1 MKRDEEYGKIKKTE
15 AENNQKNEIRETAT
29 GSSENKAKKE
39 GKNEKEEKK
48 AIKTENEFMKKDD
61 YDEQDIIDQISKI
74 SEKVNIPDS
83 LHPENIEKLLEGK
96 KQKKRFSPYQIGL
109 VAAACVVVAAGI
121 GMWQYGKGNA
131 GQTDSS
137 KVAAAGTQADS
148 GASNGGQNKE
158 TKISNSKKIKTAK
171 SYDEI
176 YKYIKR
182 AEENSGI
189 AMYARGSNEIA
200 AVQESASTAKATTS
214 SGTETASMADTGAAT
229 AVADGSYSQT
239 NVRQAGVDEG
249 DIAKTDGTYLYV
261 REDNGRTID
270 VVDVGQTQTNTPENA
285 KQTGNAN
292 AADGAKTDA
301 GQLKKY
307 SEITLGEEY
316 TIQEFYVNTDQKK
329 LIIVCQKECSDKEN
343 KKTNTDTWNQSKTAA
358 VTYDIRDIKKPVK
371 EGEVTQSGTYNSSRM
386 ADGYLYLFS
395 EYYTNGNIVKGKP
408 VTYVPL
414 INEKEMSQSSICL
427 PPVNCGTMYE
437 VISSIDITKP
447 DETADNKAVLSQGG
461 QMYVSNRN
469 IYYYES
475 EWQQNNQTVTTL
487 RKISYKKGK
496 LKAVAQGK
504 VKGYLNDT
512 FSLDEY
518 KGNLRLF
525 TTNDDENMV
534 TILDKKL
541 DKISSIENLAKGESI
556 YSARFLGEAG
566 YFVTYEQVDPLFSVD
581 LSNPEKPKILG
592 KLKIPGFSE
601 YLHFYGENQLLGI
614 GMSTDE
620 ESGISEGVKV
630 TMFDI
635 SDRADVKEEAT
646 LVLDDLYGTNVGYD
660 YKSVLAD
667 AGKNRIGFSGYSQNG
682 ETYCLLTY
690 NENDKKFETILKEE
704 VNGNTSQGIRG
715 IYIQDT
721 LYVISGNIIE
731 AYDMNSGEKTGDII
745 L

>member
-1 MKRDEEYGKIKKTE
+1 MKHDNEY
-15 AENNQKNEIRETAT
+15 ENN
-29 GSSENKAKKE
+29 KKQDE
-39 GKNEKEEKK
+39 
-48 AIKTENEFMKKDD
+48 
-61 YDEQDIIDQISKI
+61 YQEQDIIDQISKI
-74 SEKVNIPDS
+74 SENVNVPDN
-83 LHPENIEKLLEGK
+83 LKPKNIERLLEGK
-96 KQKKRFSPYQIGL
+96 KQKKNIKPYQIGL
-109 VAAACVVVAAGI
+109 VAAACVIVAAGI
-121 GMWQYGKGNA
+121 GVWQYGKGNS

-137 KVAAAGTQADS
+137 RVASS
-148 GASNGGQNKE
+148 GAE
-158 TKISNSKKIKTAK
+158 TKISNSKKIKSAQ

-182 AEENSGI
+182 AEDNSGI
-189 AMYARGSNEIA
+189 AMYARGVNDRGV
-200 AVQESASTAKATTS
+200 VQESASTAKATTS
-214 SGTETASMADTGAAT
+214 SADTAAASGAAT
-229 AVADGSYSQT
+229 GAETAAVDGSYSQT

-270 VVDVGQTQTNTPENA
+270 IVDV
-285 KQTGNAN
+285 K
-292 AADGAKTDA
+292 DG
-301 GQLKKY
+301 LKKY

-316 TIQEFYVNTDQKK
+316 TIQEFYVTAEQKK
-329 LIIVCQKECSDKEN
+329 VVVVCQKECTDKN
-343 KKTNTDTWNQSKTAA
+343 SKKRVDADTWNQSKTAA
-358 VTYDIRDIKKPVK
+358 VTYNIENIQKPEK

-395 EYYTNGNIVKGKP
+395 EYYTNGNIVKDKP
-408 VTYVPL
+408 VTYIPL

-427 PPVNCGTMYE
+427 PPVDCGTMYE
-437 VISSIDITKP
+437 VISSINITKP
-447 DETADNKAVLSQGG
+447 DETADNKAILSQGG
-461 QMYVSNRN
+461 QMYVSGKN

-487 RKISYKKGK
+487 RKISYNKGK

-556 YSARFLGEAG
+556 YSARFLGAAG

-581 LSNPEKPKILG
+581 LSDPKKPKILG

-601 YLHFYGENQLLGI
+601 YLHFYGEDQLLGI

-620 ESGISEGVKV
+620 KSGMSEGVKV

-646 LVLDDLYGTNVGYD
+646 LVLDDLYGTNVAYD

-667 AGKNRIGFSGYSQNG
+667 EKINRIGFSGYSQNG

-690 NENDKKFETILKEE
+690 NDKDKKFETILKEE

-721 LYVISGNIIE
+721 IYVVSGNIIE

>member
-1 MKRDEEYGKIKKTE
+1 MKHDNEY
-15 AENNQKNEIRETAT
+15 ENN
-29 GSSENKAKKE
+29 KKQDE
-39 GKNEKEEKK
+39 
-48 AIKTENEFMKKDD
+48 
-61 YDEQDIIDQISKI
+61 YQEQDIIDQISKI
-74 SEKVNIPDS
+74 SENVNVPDN
-83 LHPENIEKLLEGK
+83 LKPKNIERLLEGK
-96 KQKKRFSPYQIGL
+96 KQKKNIKPYQIGL
-109 VAAACVVVAAGI
+109 VAAACVIVAAGI
-121 GMWQYGKGNA
+121 GVWQYGKGNS

-137 KVAAAGTQADS
+137 RVASS
-148 GASNGGQNKE
+148 GAE
-158 TKISNSKKIKTAK
+158 TKISNSKKIKSAQ

-182 AEENSGI
+182 AEDNSDI
-189 AMYARGSNEIA
+189 AMYARGVNDRGV
-200 AVQESASTAKATTS
+200 VQESASTAKATTS
-214 SGTETASMADTGAAT
+214 SADTAAASGAAT
-229 AVADGSYSQT
+229 GAETAAVDGSYSQT

-270 VVDVGQTQTNTPENA
+270 IVDV
-285 KQTGNAN
+285 K
-292 AADGAKTDA
+292 DG
-301 GQLKKY
+301 LKKY

-316 TIQEFYVNTDQKK
+316 TIQEFYVTAEQKK
-329 LIIVCQKECSDKEN
+329 VVVVCQKECTDKN
-343 KKTNTDTWNQSKTAA
+343 SKKRVDADTWNQSKTAA
-358 VTYDIRDIKKPVK
+358 VTYNIENIQKPEK

-395 EYYTNGNIVKGKP
+395 EYYTNGNIVKDKP
-408 VTYVPL
+408 VTYIPL

-427 PPVNCGTMYE
+427 PPVDCGTMYE
-437 VISSIDITKP
+437 VISSINITKP
-447 DETADNKAVLSQGG
+447 DETADNKAILSQGG
-461 QMYVSNRN
+461 QMYVSDKN

-487 RKISYKKGK
+487 RKISYNKGK

-556 YSARFLGEAG
+556 YSARFLGVAG

-581 LSNPEKPKILG
+581 LSDPKKPKILG

-601 YLHFYGENQLLGI
+601 YLHFYGEDQLLGI

-620 ESGISEGVKV
+620 KSGISEGVKV

-646 LVLDDLYGTNVGYD
+646 LVLDDLYGTNVAYD

-667 AGKNRIGFSGYSQNG
+667 EKINRIGFSGYSQNG

-690 NENDKKFETILKEE
+690 NDKDKKFETILKEE

-721 LYVISGNIIE
+721 IYVVSGNIIE

>member
-1 MKRDEEYGKIKKTE
+1 MKHDNEY
-15 AENNQKNEIRETAT
+15 ENN
-29 GSSENKAKKE
+29 KKQDE
-39 GKNEKEEKK
+39 
-48 AIKTENEFMKKDD
+48 
-61 YDEQDIIDQISKI
+61 YQEQDIIDQISKI
-74 SEKVNIPDS
+74 SENVNVPDN
-83 LHPENIEKLLEGK
+83 LKPKNIERLLEGK
-96 KQKKRFSPYQIGL
+96 KQKKNIKPYQIGL
-109 VAAACVVVAAGI
+109 VAAACVIVAAGI
-121 GMWQYGKGNA
+121 GVWQYGKGNS

-137 KVAAAGTQADS
+137 RVASS
-148 GASNGGQNKE
+148 GAE
-158 TKISNSKKIKTAK
+158 TKISNSKKIKSAQ

-182 AEENSGI
+182 AEDNSGI
-189 AMYARGSNEIA
+189 AMYARGVNDRGV
-200 AVQESASTAKATTS
+200 VQESASTAKATTS
-214 SGTETASMADTGAAT
+214 SADTAAASGAAT
-229 AVADGSYSQT
+229 GAETAAVDGSYSQT

-249 DIAKTDGTYLYV
+249 DIAKTDGIYLYV

-270 VVDVGQTQTNTPENA
+270 IVDV
-285 KQTGNAN
+285 K
-292 AADGAKTDA
+292 DG
-301 GQLKKY
+301 LKKY
-307 SEITLGEEY
+307 SEITLGEGY
-316 TIQEFYVNTDQKK
+316 TIQEFYVTAEQKK
-329 LIIVCQKECSDKEN
+329 VVVVCQKECTDKN
-343 KKTNTDTWNQSKTAA
+343 SKKRVDADTWNQSKTAA
-358 VTYDIRDIKKPVK
+358 VTYNIENIQKPEK

-395 EYYTNGNIVKGKP
+395 EYYTNGNIVKDKP
-408 VTYVPL
+408 VTYIPL

-427 PPVNCGTMYE
+427 PPVDCGTMYE
-437 VISSIDITKP
+437 VISSINITKP
-447 DETADNKAVLSQGG
+447 DETADNKAILSQGG
-461 QMYVSNRN
+461 QMYVSGKN

-487 RKISYKKGK
+487 RKISYNKGK

-556 YSARFLGEAG
+556 YSARFLGAAG

-581 LSNPEKPKILG
+581 LSDPKKPKILG

-601 YLHFYGENQLLGI
+601 YLHFYGEDQLLGI

-620 ESGISEGVKV
+620 KSGMSEGVKV

-646 LVLDDLYGTNVGYD
+646 LVLDDLYGTNVAYD

-667 AGKNRIGFSGYSQNG
+667 EKINRIGFSGYSQNG

-690 NENDKKFETILKEE
+690 NDKDKKFETILKEE

-721 LYVISGNIIE
+721 IYVVSGNIIE

>member
-1 MKRDEEYGKIKKTE
+1 MKRENEYE
-15 AENNQKNEIRETAT
+15 KNE
-29 GSSENKAKKE
+29 
-39 GKNEKEEKK
+39 
-48 AIKTENEFMKKDD
+48 
-61 YDEQDIIDQISKI
+61 YCEQDIADQIARL
-74 SEKVNIPDS
+74 SEDTEVPDS
-83 LHPENIEKLLEGK
+83 LQPENIEKLLEGK
-96 KQKKRFSPYQIGL
+96 KQKKHFRPYQIGL
-109 VAAACVVVAAGI
+109 VAAACVAGTVVWQQGKMHNGVSDSS
-121 GMWQYGKGNA
+121 GMASGNA
-131 GQTDSS
+131 EG
-137 KVAAAGTQADS
+137 GT
-148 GASNGGQNKE
+148 GK
-158 TKISNSKKIKTAK
+158 KISNSKKIRTAK

-176 YKYIKR
+176 YKYIER
-182 AEENSGI
+182 AQDNSGI
-189 AMYARGSNEIA
+189 AMYARGGNETA
-200 AVQESASTAKATTS
+200 AVQESTSSAKAAGSATDFSTS
-214 SGTETASMADTGAAT
+214 SEEASQADTGAAT
-229 AVADGSYSQT
+229 AAADGSYSQT
-239 NVRQAGVDEG
+239 NVRQSGVDEG

-270 VVDVGQTQTNTPENA
+270 IVDVGQTQTNTADEA
-285 KQTGNAN
+285 KQTGNA
-292 AADGAKTDA
+292 ATADDAKSDV

-329 LIIVCQKECSDKEN
+329 LVIVCQKECSDKEN
-343 KKTNTDTWNQSKTAA
+343 KKNGTDTWNQSKTAA
-358 VTYDIRDIKKPVK
+358 VTYNIQDIKNPVK

-395 EYYTNGNIVKGKP
+395 EYYTNGNMVKNKP

-414 INEKEMSQSSICL
+414 INGKEMSQTNICL
-427 PPVNCGTMYE
+427 PLVNCGTMYE
-437 VISSIDITKP
+437 VISSVDISKP
-447 DETADNKAVLSQGG
+447 DETVDNKAILSEGG
-461 QMYVSNRN
+461 QMYVSGKN

-475 EWQQNNQTVTTL
+475 EWQQDNQTVTTL

-525 TTNDDENMV
+525 TTNNDENLV

-541 DKISSIENLAKGESI
+541 DKLSSIENLAKGESI
-556 YSARFLGEAG
+556 YSARFMGGTG
-566 YFVTYEQVDPLFSVD
+566 YFVTYETVDPLFSVD

-601 YLHFYGENQLLGI
+601 YLHFYGENKLLGI

-620 ESGISEGVKV
+620 ESGMSEGVKV

-635 SDRADVKEEAT
+635 TDRTDVKEEST
-646 LVLDDLYGTNVGYD
+646 LVLDDLYGTNAAYD

-667 AGKNRIGFSGYSQNG
+667 YQKNRIGFSGYSQNG

-690 NENDKKFETILKEE
+690 NEKEKQFDTILKEDI
-704 VNGNTSQGIRG
+704 NGNTSQGVRG
-715 IYIQDT
+715 IYIKDT

-731 AYDMNSGEKTGDII
+731 AYDMSTGEKTGDII

>member
-1 MKRDEEYGKIKKTE
+1 MKHDNEY
-15 AENNQKNEIRETAT
+15 ENN
-29 GSSENKAKKE
+29 KKQDE
-39 GKNEKEEKK
+39 
-48 AIKTENEFMKKDD
+48 
-61 YDEQDIIDQISKI
+61 YQEQDIIDQISKI
-74 SEKVNIPDS
+74 SENVNVPDN
-83 LHPENIEKLLEGK
+83 LKPKNIERLLEGK
-96 KQKKRFSPYQIGL
+96 KQKKNIKPYQIGL
-109 VAAACVVVAAGI
+109 VAAACVIVAAGI
-121 GMWQYGKGNA
+121 GVWQYGKGNS

-137 KVAAAGTQADS
+137 RVASS
-148 GASNGGQNKE
+148 GAE
-158 TKISNSKKIKTAK
+158 TKISNSKKIKSAQ

-182 AEENSGI
+182 AEDNSGI
-189 AMYARGSNEIA
+189 AMYARGVNDRGV
-200 AVQESASTAKATTS
+200 VQESASTAKATTS
-214 SGTETASMADTGAAT
+214 SADTAAASGAAT
-229 AVADGSYSQT
+229 GAETAAVDGSYSQT

-270 VVDVGQTQTNTPENA
+270 IVDV
-285 KQTGNAN
+285 K
-292 AADGAKTDA
+292 DG
-301 GQLKKY
+301 LKKY

-316 TIQEFYVNTDQKK
+316 TIQEFYVTAEQKK
-329 LIIVCQKECSDKEN
+329 VVVVCQKECTDKN
-343 KKTNTDTWNQSKTAA
+343 SKKRVDADTWNQSKTAA
-358 VTYDIRDIKKPVK
+358 VTYNIENIQKPEK

-395 EYYTNGNIVKGKP
+395 EYYTNGNIVKDKP
-408 VTYVPL
+408 VTYIPL

-427 PPVNCGTMYE
+427 PPVDCGTMYE
-437 VISSIDITKP
+437 VISSINITKP
-447 DETADNKAVLSQGG
+447 DETADNKAILSQGG
-461 QMYVSNRN
+461 QMYVSGKN

-487 RKISYKKGK
+487 RKISYNKGK

-556 YSARFLGEAG
+556 YSARFLGVAG

-581 LSNPEKPKILG
+581 LSDPKKPKILG

-601 YLHFYGENQLLGI
+601 YLHFYGEDQLLGI

-620 ESGISEGVKV
+620 KSGMSEGVKV

-646 LVLDDLYGTNVGYD
+646 LVLDDLYGTNVAYD

-667 AGKNRIGFSGYSQNG
+667 EKINRIGFSGYSQNG

-690 NENDKKFETILKEE
+690 NDKDKKFETILKEE

-721 LYVISGNIIE
+721 IYVVSGNIIE
-731 AYDMNSGEKTGDII
+731 AYDLNSGEKTGDII

>member
-1 MKRDEEYGKIKKTE
+1 MKHDNEY
-15 AENNQKNEIRETAT
+15 ENN
-29 GSSENKAKKE
+29 KKQDE
-39 GKNEKEEKK
+39 
-48 AIKTENEFMKKDD
+48 
-61 YDEQDIIDQISKI
+61 YQEQDIIDQISKI
-74 SEKVNIPDS
+74 SENVNVPDN
-83 LHPENIEKLLEGK
+83 LKPKNIERLLEGK
-96 KQKKRFSPYQIGL
+96 KQKKNIKPYQIGL
-109 VAAACVVVAAGI
+109 VAAACVIVAAGI
-121 GMWQYGKGNA
+121 GVWQYGKGNS

-137 KVAAAGTQADS
+137 RVASS
-148 GASNGGQNKE
+148 GAE
-158 TKISNSKKIKTAK
+158 TKISNSKKIKSAQ

-182 AEENSGI
+182 AEDNSGI
-189 AMYARGSNEIA
+189 AMYARGVNDRGV
-200 AVQESASTAKATTS
+200 VQESASTAKATTS
-214 SGTETASMADTGAAT
+214 SADTAAASGAAT
-229 AVADGSYSQT
+229 GAETAAVDGSYSQT

-270 VVDVGQTQTNTPENA
+270 IVDV
-285 KQTGNAN
+285 K
-292 AADGAKTDA
+292 DG
-301 GQLKKY
+301 LKKY

-316 TIQEFYVNTDQKK
+316 TIQEFYVTAEQKK
-329 LIIVCQKECSDKEN
+329 VVVVCQKECTDKN
-343 KKTNTDTWNQSKTAA
+343 SKKRVDADTWNQSKTAA
-358 VTYDIRDIKKPVK
+358 VTYNIENIQKPEK

-395 EYYTNGNIVKGKP
+395 EYYTNGNIVKDKP
-408 VTYVPL
+408 VTYIPL

-427 PPVNCGTMYE
+427 PPVDCGTMYE
-437 VISSIDITKP
+437 VISSINITKP
-447 DETADNKAVLSQGG
+447 DETADNKAILSQGG
-461 QMYVSNRN
+461 QMYVSGKN

-487 RKISYKKGK
+487 RKISYNKGK

-556 YSARFLGEAG
+556 YSARFLGVAG

-581 LSNPEKPKILG
+581 LSDPKKPKILG

-601 YLHFYGENQLLGI
+601 YLHFYGEDQLLGI

-620 ESGISEGVKV
+620 KSGMSEGVKV

-646 LVLDDLYGTNVGYD
+646 LVLDDLYGTNVAYD

-667 AGKNRIGFSGYSQNG
+667 EKINRIGFSGYSQNG

-690 NENDKKFETILKEE
+690 NDKDKKFETILKEE

-721 LYVISGNIIE
+721 IYVVSGNIIE

>member
-1 MKRDEEYGKIKKTE
+1 MQRENEHEKKQNGYCE
-15 AENNQKNEIRETAT
+15 QDMVDQIARL
-29 GSSENKAKKE
+29 SEN
-39 GKNEKEEKK
+39 
-48 AIKTENEFMKKDD
+48 TE
-61 YDEQDIIDQISKI
+61 
-74 SEKVNIPDS
+74 VPDS
-83 LHPENIEKLLEGK
+83 LRPENIEQLLKGK
-96 KQKKRFSPYQIGL
+96 KQKKHFHSYRIGL
-109 VAAACVVVAAGI
+109 AAAACVAVVAGI
-121 GMWQYGKGNA
+121 IVWQSGRMHPGM
-131 GQTDSS
+131 TDSKRVS
-137 KVAAAGTQADS
+137 AGNT
-148 GASNGGQNKE
+148 E
-158 TKISNSKKIKTAK
+158 RKISGSRKIRTAE

-182 AEENSGI
+182 SQGNEGI
-189 AMYARGSNEIA
+189 AMYARSGNETSA
-200 AVQESASTAKATTS
+200 AADVS
-214 SGTETASMADTGAAT
+214 SGNETSAAAMA
-229 AVADGSYSQT
+229 ADGGYSQT
-239 NVRQAGVDEG
+239 NVRQSGVDEG

-270 VVDVGQTQTNTPENA
+270 IVDAG
-285 KQTGNAN
+285 K
-292 AADGAKTDA
+292 

-307 SEITLGEEY
+307 SEITLEKEY
-316 TIQEFYVNTDQKK
+316 TIQEFYIDTDQKK
-329 LIIVCQKECSDKEN
+329 LVAVCQKEYTDADN
-343 KKTNTDTWNQSKTAA
+343 KKQAGTNVWQQTKIAA
-358 VTYDIRDIKKPVK
+358 VTYDISDIRKPVK

-395 EYYTNGNIVKGKP
+395 EYYTGSNIVKDKP
-408 VTYVPL
+408 VTYVPMV
-414 INEKEMSQSSICL
+414 NDKAMSQSSICL
-427 PPVNCGTMYE
+427 PPANCGMMYE
-437 VISSIDITKP
+437 VISSVDIGKP
-447 DETADNKAVLSQGG
+447 DETVDHKAILSEGG
-461 QMYVSNRN
+461 QMYVSKKN

-475 EWQQNNQTVTTL
+475 EWQQGNQTVTTL
-487 RKISYKKGK
+487 RKISYNKGK
-496 LKAVAQGK
+496 LKAAAQGK

-525 TTNDDENMV
+525 TTDNDENLV

-541 DKISSIENLAKGESI
+541 DKISTIENLAKGESI

-620 ESGISEGVKV
+620 ESGMSEGVKV

-704 VNGNTSQGIRG
+704 VNGNASQGIRG

>member
-1 MKRDEEYGKIKKTE
+1 
-15 AENNQKNEIRETAT
+15 
-29 GSSENKAKKE
+29 
-39 GKNEKEEKK
+39 
-48 AIKTENEFMKKDD
+48 
-61 YDEQDIIDQISKI
+61 
-74 SEKVNIPDS
+74 
-83 LHPENIEKLLEGK
+83 
-96 KQKKRFSPYQIGL
+96 
-109 VAAACVVVAAGI
+109 
-121 GMWQYGKGNA
+121 
-131 GQTDSS
+131 
-137 KVAAAGTQADS
+137 
-148 GASNGGQNKE
+148 
-158 TKISNSKKIKTAK
+158 
-171 SYDEI
+171 
-176 YKYIKR
+176 
-182 AEENSGI
+182 
-189 AMYARGSNEIA
+189 
-200 AVQESASTAKATTS
+200 
-214 SGTETASMADTGAAT
+214 
-229 AVADGSYSQT
+229 
-239 NVRQAGVDEG
+239 
-249 DIAKTDGTYLYV
+249 
-261 REDNGRTID
+261 
-270 VVDVGQTQTNTPENA
+270 
-285 KQTGNAN
+285 
-292 AADGAKTDA
+292 
-301 GQLKKY
+301 
-307 SEITLGEEY
+307 
-316 TIQEFYVNTDQKK
+316 
-329 LIIVCQKECSDKEN
+329 
-343 KKTNTDTWNQSKTAA
+343 
-358 VTYDIRDIKKPVK
+358 
-371 EGEVTQSGTYNSSRM
+371 M

-620 ESGISEGVKV
+620 ESGMSEGVKV

-646 LVLDDLYGTNVGYD
+646 FVLDELYGTNVAYD
-660 YKSVLAD
+660 YKSALAD

>member
-1 MKRDEEYGKIKKTE
+1 MKHDKEYENHKKQEEY
-15 AENNQKNEIRETAT
+15 Q
-29 GSSENKAKKE
+29 
-39 GKNEKEEKK
+39 
-48 AIKTENEFMKKDD
+48 
-61 YDEQDIIDQISKI
+61 EQDIVDQILKM
-74 SEKVNIPDS
+74 SENVNIPDN
-83 LHPENIEKLLEGK
+83 LKPENIEKLLEGK
-96 KQKKRFSPYQIGL
+96 QQKKNFRPYQIGL
-109 VAAACVVVAAGI
+109 VAAACVIIAAGI
-121 GMWQYGKGNA
+121 GVWQYGKGHS

-137 KVAAAGTQADS
+137 RVAVS
-148 GASNGGQNKE
+148 GAE
-158 TKISNSKKIKTAK
+158 TKISNSKKIRSAQ

-182 AEENSGI
+182 AEDNSGI
-189 AMYARGSNEIA
+189 AMYARGANDRGV
-200 AVQESASTAKATTS
+200 VQESASAAKATTS
-214 SGTETASMADTGAAT
+214 SADTAAASMADTGAESA
-229 AVADGSYSQT
+229 AVDGTYSQT

-270 VVDVGQTQTNTPENA
+270 IVDV
-285 KQTGNAN
+285 K
-292 AADGAKTDA
+292 DG
-301 GQLKKY
+301 LKKY

-316 TIQEFYVNTDQKK
+316 TIQEFYVNAEQKK
-329 LIIVCQKECSDKEN
+329 VVVVCQKECTDKNN
-343 KKTNTDTWNQSKTAA
+343 KKQADTDVWNQSKTAA
-358 VTYDIRDIKKPVK
+358 VTYNIENIQKPEK

-395 EYYTNGNIVKGKP
+395 EYYTNGNIVKDKP

-427 PPVNCGTMYE
+427 PPVDCGTMYE

-447 DETADNKAVLSQGG
+447 DKTADNKAVLSKGG
-461 QMYVSNRN
+461 QMYVSGRN

-601 YLHFYGENQLLGI
+601 YLHFYGEDQLLGI

-620 ESGISEGVKV
+620 KSGMSEGVKV

-635 SDRADVKEEAT
+635 SDRTDVKEEAT
-646 LVLDDLYGTNVGYD
+646 LVLDDLYGTNVAYD

-667 AGKNRIGFSGYSQNG
+667 EKINRIGFSGYSQNG
-682 ETYCLLTY
+682 ETYCLMTY
-690 NENDKKFETILKEE
+690 NDKDKKFETILKEE

-721 LYVISGNIIE
+721 LYVVSGNIIE

>member
-1 MKRDEEYGKIKKTE
+1 MQRENEHEKKQNGYCE
-15 AENNQKNEIRETAT
+15 QDMVDQIARL
-29 GSSENKAKKE
+29 SEN
-39 GKNEKEEKK
+39 
-48 AIKTENEFMKKDD
+48 TE
-61 YDEQDIIDQISKI
+61 
-74 SEKVNIPDS
+74 VPDS
-83 LHPENIEKLLEGK
+83 LRPENIEQLLKGK
-96 KQKKRFSPYQIGL
+96 KQKKHFHSYRIGL
-109 VAAACVVVAAGI
+109 AAAACVAVVAGI
-121 GMWQYGKGNA
+121 IVWQYESLHHGM
-131 GQTDSS
+131 TDSKRVS
-137 KVAAAGTQADS
+137 AGNT
-148 GASNGGQNKE
+148 E
-158 TKISNSKKIKTAK
+158 RKISGSRKIRTAE
-171 SYDEI
+171 SYDEV

-182 AEENSGI
+182 SQGNEGI
-189 AMYARGSNEIA
+189 AMYAKSGNETSA
-200 AVQESASTAKATTS
+200 AVDVGSGNKASA
-214 SGTETASMADTGAAT
+214 AAMD
-229 AVADGSYSQT
+229 ADGGYSQT
-239 NVRQAGVDEG
+239 NVRQSGVDEG

-261 REDNGRTID
+261 REDNGRAID
-270 VVDVGQTQTNTPENA
+270 IVDAG
-285 KQTGNAN
+285 K
-292 AADGAKTDA
+292 

-307 SEITLGEEY
+307 SEITLEKEY
-316 TIQEFYVNTDQKK
+316 TIQEFYINTDQKK
-329 LIIVCQKECSDKEN
+329 LVAVCQKEYTDADN
-343 KKTNTDTWNQSKTAA
+343 KKQAGTNVWQQTKTAA
-358 VTYDIRDIKKPVK
+358 VTYDISDIRKPVK

-395 EYYTNGNIVKGKP
+395 EYYTGSNIVKDKP
-408 VTYVPL
+408 VTYVPMV
-414 INEKEMSQSSICL
+414 NDKAMSQSSICL
-427 PPVNCGTMYE
+427 PPANCGMMYE
-437 VISSIDITKP
+437 VISSVDIGKP
-447 DETADNKAVLSQGG
+447 DETVDHKAILSEGG
-461 QMYVSNRN
+461 QMYVSKKN

-475 EWQQNNQTVTTL
+475 EWQQGNQTVTTL
-487 RKISYKKGK
+487 RKISYNKGK
-496 LKAVAQGK
+496 LKAAAQGK

-525 TTNDDENMV
+525 TTDNDENLV

-541 DKISSIENLAKGESI
+541 DKISTIENLAKGESI

-620 ESGISEGVKV
+620 ESGMSEGVKV

>member
-1 MKRDEEYGKIKKTE
+1 MKHDNEY
-15 AENNQKNEIRETAT
+15 ENN
-29 GSSENKAKKE
+29 KKQDE
-39 GKNEKEEKK
+39 
-48 AIKTENEFMKKDD
+48 
-61 YDEQDIIDQISKI
+61 YQEQDIIDQISKI
-74 SEKVNIPDS
+74 SENVNVPDN
-83 LHPENIEKLLEGK
+83 LKPKNIERLLEGK
-96 KQKKRFSPYQIGL
+96 KQKKNIKPYQIGL
-109 VAAACVVVAAGI
+109 VAAACVIVAAGI
-121 GMWQYGKGNA
+121 GVWQYGKGNS

-137 KVAAAGTQADS
+137 RVASS
-148 GASNGGQNKE
+148 GAE
-158 TKISNSKKIKTAK
+158 TKISNSKKIKSAQ

-182 AEENSGI
+182 AEDNSGI
-189 AMYARGSNEIA
+189 AMYARGVNDRGV
-200 AVQESASTAKATTS
+200 VQESASTAKATTS
-214 SGTETASMADTGAAT
+214 SADTAAASGAAT
-229 AVADGSYSQT
+229 GAETAAVDGSYSQT

-270 VVDVGQTQTNTPENA
+270 IVDV
-285 KQTGNAN
+285 K
-292 AADGAKTDA
+292 DG
-301 GQLKKY
+301 LKKY

-316 TIQEFYVNTDQKK
+316 TIQEFYVTAEQKK
-329 LIIVCQKECSDKEN
+329 VVVVCQKECTDKN
-343 KKTNTDTWNQSKTAA
+343 SKKRVDADTWNQSKTAA
-358 VTYDIRDIKKPVK
+358 VTYNIENIQKPEK

-395 EYYTNGNIVKGKP
+395 EYYTNGNIVKDKP
-408 VTYVPL
+408 VTYIPL

-427 PPVNCGTMYE
+427 PPVDCGTMYE
-437 VISSIDITKP
+437 VISSINITKP
-447 DETADNKAVLSQGG
+447 DETADNKAILSQGG
-461 QMYVSNRN
+461 QMYVSGKN

-487 RKISYKKGK
+487 RKISYNKGK

-556 YSARFLGEAG
+556 YSARFLGTAG

-581 LSNPEKPKILG
+581 LSDPKKPKILG

-601 YLHFYGENQLLGI
+601 YLHFYGEDQLLGI

-620 ESGISEGVKV
+620 KSGMSEGVKV

-646 LVLDDLYGTNVGYD
+646 LVLDDFYGTNVAYD
-660 YKSVLAD
+660 YKSILAD
-667 AGKNRIGFSGYSQNG
+667 EKINRIGFSGYSQNG
-682 ETYCLLTY
+682 ETYCLMTY
-690 NENDKKFETILKEE
+690 NDKDKKFETILKEE

>member
-1 MKRDEEYGKIKKTE
+1 MKR
-15 AENNQKNEIRETAT
+15 
-29 GSSENKAKKE
+29 
-39 GKNEKEEKK
+39 
-48 AIKTENEFMKKDD
+48 ENEHKE
-61 YDEQDIIDQISKI
+61 YCEQDIVDQISRM
-74 SEKVNIPDS
+74 SEDTEVPDS
-83 LHPENIEKLLEGK
+83 LRSENIDKLLEKK
-96 KQKKRFSPYQIGL
+96 KQKKHFRPYQIGL
-109 VAAACVVVAAGI
+109 VAAACVAVVAGTVV
-121 GMWQYGKGNA
+121 WQYGRIHEGAINSPDVSGGNA
-131 GQTDSS
+131 GSS
-137 KVAAAGTQADS
+137 AGN
-148 GASNGGQNKE
+148 SNTVK
-158 TKISNSKKIKTAK
+158 KISDSKKIRTAQ

-182 AEENSGI
+182 SQDNSGI
-189 AMYARGSNEIA
+189 AMYARNVNETA
-200 AVQESASTAKATTS
+200 AVEDSASTGRS
-214 SGTETASMADTGAAT
+214 TASSTEAASADTGVAT
-229 AVADGSYSQT
+229 ADGSYSQT
-239 NVRQAGVDEG
+239 NVRQSGVDEG

-270 VVDVGQTQTNTPENA
+270 IVDVGNSGTNIE
-285 KQTGNAN
+285 
-292 AADGAKTDA
+292 
-301 GQLKKY
+301 KY
-307 SEITLGEEY
+307 SEITLGKEY
-316 TIQEFYVNTDQKK
+316 KIQEFYVNTDQKK
-329 LIIVCQKECSDKEN
+329 LVAVCQKECADKSN
-343 KKTNTDTWNQSKTAA
+343 KKQMNTDTWNQTKTAA

-395 EYYTNGNIVKGKP
+395 EYYTGGDMVKDKP

-414 INEKEMSQSSICL
+414 VNGKEMSQTSICL

-437 VISSIDITKP
+437 VISSVDISKP
-447 DETADNKAVLSQGG
+447 DKTVDNKAILSEGG
-461 QMYVSNRN
+461 QMYVSGKN

-475 EWQQNNQTVTTL
+475 EWQQDNQTVTTL
-487 RKISYKKGK
+487 RKISYRKGK

-525 TTNDDENMV
+525 TTNDDENLV

-556 YSARFLGEAG
+556 YSARFMKEAG

-601 YLHFYGENQLLGI
+601 YLHFYGEDKLLGI

-620 ESGISEGVKV
+620 ESGVSEGVKI

-635 SDRADVKEEAT
+635 TDRADVKEEST
-646 LVLDDLYGTNVGYD
+646 LVLDDLYGTNAAYD

-667 AGKNRIGFSGYSQNG
+667 QQKNRIGFSGYSQNG

-690 NENDKKFETILKEE
+690 NGKEKKFETILKEE
-704 VNGNTSQGIRG
+704 INGNTSQGIRG
-715 IYIQDT
+715 IYIEDT

-731 AYDMNSGEKTGDII
+731 AYDMDTGKKKGDII

>member
-1 MKRDEEYGKIKKTE
+1 MKHDNEY
-15 AENNQKNEIRETAT
+15 ENN
-29 GSSENKAKKE
+29 KKQDE
-39 GKNEKEEKK
+39 
-48 AIKTENEFMKKDD
+48 
-61 YDEQDIIDQISKI
+61 YQEQDIIDQISKI
-74 SEKVNIPDS
+74 SENVNVPDN
-83 LHPENIEKLLEGK
+83 LKPKNIERLVEGK
-96 KQKKRFSPYQIGL
+96 KQKKNIKPYQIGL
-109 VAAACVVVAAGI
+109 VAAACVIVAAGI
-121 GMWQYGKGNA
+121 GVWQYGKGNS

-137 KVAAAGTQADS
+137 RVASS
-148 GASNGGQNKE
+148 GAE
-158 TKISNSKKIKTAK
+158 TKISNSKKIKLAQ

-182 AEENSGI
+182 AEDNSGI
-189 AMYARGSNEIA
+189 AMYARGVNDRGV
-200 AVQESASTAKATTS
+200 VQESASTAKATTS
-214 SGTETASMADTGAAT
+214 SADTAAASGAAT
-229 AVADGSYSQT
+229 GAETAAVDGSYSQT

-270 VVDVGQTQTNTPENA
+270 IVDV
-285 KQTGNAN
+285 K
-292 AADGAKTDA
+292 DG
-301 GQLKKY
+301 LKKY

-316 TIQEFYVNTDQKK
+316 TIQEFYVTAEQKK
-329 LIIVCQKECSDKEN
+329 VVVVCQKECTDKN
-343 KKTNTDTWNQSKTAA
+343 SKKRVDADTWNQSKTAA
-358 VTYDIRDIKKPVK
+358 VTYNIENIQKPEK

-395 EYYTNGNIVKGKP
+395 EYYTNGNIVKDKP
-408 VTYVPL
+408 VTYIPL

-427 PPVNCGTMYE
+427 PPVDCGTMYE
-437 VISSIDITKP
+437 VISSINITKP
-447 DETADNKAVLSQGG
+447 DETADNKAILSQGG
-461 QMYVSNRN
+461 QMYVSGKN

-487 RKISYKKGK
+487 RKISYNKGK

-556 YSARFLGEAG
+556 YSARFLGVAG

-620 ESGISEGVKV
+620 ESGMSEGVKV

>member
-1 MKRDEEYGKIKKTE
+1 MKHDNEY
-15 AENNQKNEIRETAT
+15 ENN
-29 GSSENKAKKE
+29 KKQDE
-39 GKNEKEEKK
+39 
-48 AIKTENEFMKKDD
+48 
-61 YDEQDIIDQISKI
+61 YQEQDIIDQISKI
-74 SEKVNIPDS
+74 SENVNVPDN
-83 LHPENIEKLLEGK
+83 LKPKNIERLLEGK
-96 KQKKRFSPYQIGL
+96 KQKKNIKPYQIGL
-109 VAAACVVVAAGI
+109 VAAACVIVAAGI
-121 GMWQYGKGNA
+121 GVWQYGKGNS

-137 KVAAAGTQADS
+137 RVASS
-148 GASNGGQNKE
+148 GAE
-158 TKISNSKKIKTAK
+158 TKISNSKKIKSAK

-182 AEENSGI
+182 AEDNSGI
-189 AMYARGSNEIA
+189 AMYARGVNDRGV
-200 AVQESASTAKATTS
+200 VQESASTAKATTS
-214 SGTETASMADTGAAT
+214 SADTAAASGAAT
-229 AVADGSYSQT
+229 GAETAAVDGSYSQT

-270 VVDVGQTQTNTPENA
+270 IVDV
-285 KQTGNAN
+285 K
-292 AADGAKTDA
+292 DG
-301 GQLKKY
+301 LKKY

-316 TIQEFYVNTDQKK
+316 TIQEFYVTAEQKK
-329 LIIVCQKECSDKEN
+329 VVVVCQKECTDKN
-343 KKTNTDTWNQSKTAA
+343 SKKRVDADTWNQSKTAA
-358 VTYDIRDIKKPVK
+358 VTYNIENIQKPEK

-395 EYYTNGNIVKGKP
+395 EYYTNGNIVKDKP
-408 VTYVPL
+408 VTYIPL

-427 PPVNCGTMYE
+427 PPVDCGTMYE
-437 VISSIDITKP
+437 VISSINITKP
-447 DETADNKAVLSQGG
+447 DETADNKAILSQGG
-461 QMYVSNRN
+461 QMYVSGKN

-487 RKISYKKGK
+487 RKISYNKGK

-556 YSARFLGEAG
+556 YSARFLGAAG

-581 LSNPEKPKILG
+581 LSDPKKPKILG

-601 YLHFYGENQLLGI
+601 YLHFYGEDQLLGI

-620 ESGISEGVKV
+620 KSGMSEGVKV

-646 LVLDDLYGTNVGYD
+646 LVLDDLYGTNVAYD

-667 AGKNRIGFSGYSQNG
+667 EKINRIGFSGYSQNG

-690 NENDKKFETILKEE
+690 NDKDKKFETILKEE

-721 LYVISGNIIE
+721 IYVVSGNIIE

>member
-1 MKRDEEYGKIKKTE
+1 MKHDNEY
-15 AENNQKNEIRETAT
+15 ENN
-29 GSSENKAKKE
+29 KKQDE
-39 GKNEKEEKK
+39 
-48 AIKTENEFMKKDD
+48 
-61 YDEQDIIDQISKI
+61 YQEQDIIDQISKI
-74 SEKVNIPDS
+74 SENVNVPDN
-83 LHPENIEKLLEGK
+83 LKPKNIERLLEGK
-96 KQKKRFSPYQIGL
+96 KQKKNIKPYQIGL
-109 VAAACVVVAAGI
+109 VAAACVIVAAGI
-121 GMWQYGKGNA
+121 GVWQYGKGNS

-137 KVAAAGTQADS
+137 RVASS
-148 GASNGGQNKE
+148 GAE
-158 TKISNSKKIKTAK
+158 TKISNSKKIKSAQ

-182 AEENSGI
+182 AEDNSGI
-189 AMYARGSNEIA
+189 AMYARGVNDRGV
-200 AVQESASTAKATTS
+200 VQESASTAKATTS
-214 SGTETASMADTGAAT
+214 SADTAAASGAAT
-229 AVADGSYSQT
+229 GAETAAVDGSYSQT

-270 VVDVGQTQTNTPENA
+270 IVDV
-285 KQTGNAN
+285 K
-292 AADGAKTDA
+292 DG
-301 GQLKKY
+301 LKKY

-316 TIQEFYVNTDQKK
+316 TIQEFYVTAEQKK
-329 LIIVCQKECSDKEN
+329 VVVVCQKECTDKN
-343 KKTNTDTWNQSKTAA
+343 SKKRVDADTWNQSKTAA
-358 VTYDIRDIKKPVK
+358 VTYNIENIQKPEK

-395 EYYTNGNIVKGKP
+395 EYYTNGNIVKDKP
-408 VTYVPL
+408 VTYIPL

-427 PPVNCGTMYE
+427 PPVDCGTMYE
-437 VISSIDITKP
+437 VISSINITKP
-447 DETADNKAVLSQGG
+447 DETADNKAILSQGG
-461 QMYVSNRN
+461 QMYVSGKN

-487 RKISYKKGK
+487 RKISYNKGK

-581 LSNPEKPKILG
+581 LSDPKKPKILG

-601 YLHFYGENQLLGI
+601 YLHFYGEDQLLGI

-620 ESGISEGVKV
+620 KSGMSEGVKV

-646 LVLDDLYGTNVGYD
+646 LVLDDLYGTNVAYD

-667 AGKNRIGFSGYSQNG
+667 EKINRIGFSGYSQNG

-690 NENDKKFETILKEE
+690 NDKDKKFETILKEE

-721 LYVISGNIIE
+721 IYVVSGNIIE

>member
-1 MKRDEEYGKIKKTE
+1 MQRENEHEKKQNGYCE
-15 AENNQKNEIRETAT
+15 QDMVDQIARL
-29 GSSENKAKKE
+29 SEN
-39 GKNEKEEKK
+39 
-48 AIKTENEFMKKDD
+48 TE
-61 YDEQDIIDQISKI
+61 
-74 SEKVNIPDS
+74 VPDS
-83 LHPENIEKLLEGK
+83 LRPENIEQLLKGK
-96 KQKKRFSPYQIGL
+96 KQKKHFHSYRIGL
-109 VAAACVVVAAGI
+109 AAAACVAVVTGVI
-121 GMWQYGKGNA
+121 VWQYGSLHHGM
-131 GQTDSS
+131 
-137 KVAAAGTQADS
+137 ADS
-148 GASNGGQNKE
+148 KRVSAGNTE
-158 TKISNSKKIKTAK
+158 RKISGSRKIRTAE

-182 AEENSGI
+182 SQGDEGI
-189 AMYARGSNEIA
+189 AMYARSGNETSA
-200 AVQESASTAKATTS
+200 AADVS
-214 SGTETASMADTGAAT
+214 SGNETSAAAMA
-229 AVADGSYSQT
+229 ADGGYSQT
-239 NVRQAGVDEG
+239 NVRQSGVDEG

-270 VVDVGQTQTNTPENA
+270 IVDAG
-285 KQTGNAN
+285 K
-292 AADGAKTDA
+292 

-307 SEITLGEEY
+307 SEITLEKEY
-316 TIQEFYVNTDQKK
+316 AIQEFYINTDQKK
-329 LIIVCQKECSDKEN
+329 LVAVCQKECTDADDK
-343 KKTNTDTWNQSKTAA
+343 KQTGTNVWQQTKTAA
-358 VTYDIRDIKKPVK
+358 VTYDISDIRKPVK

-556 YSARFLGEAG
+556 YSARFLGESG

-620 ESGISEGVKV
+620 ESGMSEGVKV

>member
-1 MKRDEEYGKIKKTE
+1 MKRNEEYEKNEKTE
-15 AENNQKNEIRETAT
+15 AENNQKNEIKETAANT
-29 GSSENKAKKE
+29 SENEAKKE
-39 GKNEKEEKK
+39 MENEKEEKK
-48 AIKTENEFMKKDD
+48 AIKRETEFKKKTEDR
-61 YDEQDIIDQISKI
+61 DEQDIIDQVSKL
-74 SEKVNIPDS
+74 SETVHIPDS
-83 LHPENIEKLLEGK
+83 LHPENIEMLLEGK
-96 KQKKRFSPYQIGL
+96 QQKKRFRPYQLGL
-109 VAAACVVVAAGI
+109 VAAACVIVAAGI

-131 GQTDSS
+131 GQTDASN
-137 KVAAAGTQADS
+137 VAASGAQADS
-148 GASNGGQNKE
+148 GASNGAQNKE
-158 TKISNSKKIKTAK
+158 TKISNSKKIKTAE

-189 AMYARGSNEIA
+189 AMYARGVNDR
-200 AVQESASTAKATTS
+200 AVMQESASTAKATAS

-270 VVDVGQTQTNTPENA
+270 VVDIGQSQTNT
-285 KQTGNAN
+285 TGNAN
-292 AADGAKTDA
+292 TADDAKTDV

-329 LIIVCQKECSDKEN
+329 LVIVCQKECSDKEN

-358 VTYDIRDIKKPVK
+358 VTYNIQDIKKPVK

-447 DETADNKAVLSQGG
+447 DETVDNKAVLSQGG

-541 DKISSIENLAKGESI
+541 DKISSIDNLAKGESI

-581 LSNPEKPKILG
+581 LSDPKKPKILG

-620 ESGISEGVKV
+620 ESGMSEGVKV

-646 LVLDDLYGTNVGYD
+646 LVLDDLYGTNVAYD

-715 IYIQDT
+715 IYIHDT

-731 AYDMNSGEKTGDII
+731 AYDMNSGKKTGDII